1 MGWKASWVRRGARG
15 GGRLW
20 GDRRL
25 PTGGDRHDNDYDF
38 DDDDAMNDEN
48 EVLSSSRVAA

>member
-1 MGWKASWVRRGARG
+1 MRRGARG